1 MTLKAMGQEETPRD
15 SVLVGRRDSRTEPS
29 SQGGRQ
35 EGGWESRASTMFQQ
49 EGSDHVKCC

>member
-1 MTLKAMGQEETPRD
+1 MTLKAVGQEETPRD

-35 EGGWESRASTMFQQ
+35 EGGWESRASTVFQQ
-49 EGSDHVKCC
+49 GGRDHVKCC